1 MKKHFVCILML
12 LCAMLCGCGGRDDT
26 SQSTLRIA
34 AAFRSEE
41 LDALAAQFEA
51 LHGDCTVVVDYY
63 PDNAYDRLC
72 TEIMA
77 GDGPDVLNLYGLS
90 LPLDSPYL
98 LPSGTGTTLFY
109 TAPFLVMLLYAFSG
123 GGGLAALGGNHA
135 FTVGARNTA
144 VYLFCGIGAA
154 LLLGMWVALALR
166 PRSLS
171 VKLALLAPLMLPS
184 AAVAM
189 LWRTLIPWESLWV
202 LILLLVWKVTGV
214 NAVLFTAAHNKI
226 PGEVIESGQLDG
238 AGGLRLFLRVKW
250 PYLVSSVFFAALI
263 DLLFAWRTFRE
274 VYLLTGDYPHDSL
287 YLIQHYLMHM
297 FRRLQY
303 GRLAT
308 ASIVVA
314 VAVVVITGLMFLL
327 TNAQGKDVEA

>member
-1 MKKHFVCILML
+1 M
-12 LCAMLCGCGGRDDT
+12 
-26 SQSTLRIA
+26 
-34 AAFRSEE
+34 
-41 LDALAAQFEA
+41 
-51 LHGDCTVVVDYY
+51 
-63 PDNAYDRLC
+63 YDWANSVYA
-72 TEIMA
+72 TNIMA
-77 GDGPDVLNLYGLS
+77 AIFPTIFVSVAGEAGDIWWG
-90 LPLDSPYL
+90 
-98 LPSGTGTTLFY
+98 
-109 TAPFLVMLLYAFSG
+109 YATSIATF
-123 GGGLAALGGNHA
+123 
-135 FTVGARNTA
+135 V
-144 VYLFCGIGAA
+144 
-154 LLLGMWVALALR
+154 
-166 PRSLS
+166 
-171 VKLALLAPLMLPS
+171 LALLAPLMLPS

-308 ASIVVA
+308 ASIVVD

>member
-1 MKKHFVCILML
+1 MQGYRFQK
-12 LCAMLCGCGGRDDT
+12 
-26 SQSTLRIA
+26 
-34 AAFRSEE
+34 
-41 LDALAAQFEA
+41 
-51 LHGDCTVVVDYY
+51 
-63 PDNAYDRLC
+63 
-72 TEIMA
+72 
-77 GDGPDVLNLYGLS
+77 S
-90 LPLDSPYL
+90 LPYL

-123 GGGLAALGGNHA
+123 GGGLATLGSNHA
-135 FTVGARNTA
+135 FAVGVRNTA
-144 VYLFCGIGAA
+144 VYLLCGIGTA
-154 LLLGMWVALALR
+154 LLLGMWIALALR
-166 PRSLS
+166 PRRFV
-171 VKLALLAPLMLPS
+171 VKIALLVPLMIPS
-184 AAVAM
+184 TVVAVI
-189 LWRTLIPWESLWV
+189 WRALIPWESLWV

-297 FRRLQY
+297 VRRLQY

-308 ASIVVA
+308 ASIVVD

>member
-1 MKKHFVCILML
+1 
-12 LCAMLCGCGGRDDT
+12 
-26 SQSTLRIA
+26 
-34 AAFRSEE
+34 
-41 LDALAAQFEA
+41 
-51 LHGDCTVVVDYY
+51 
-63 PDNAYDRLC
+63 
-72 TEIMA
+72 
-77 GDGPDVLNLYGLS
+77 
-90 LPLDSPYL
+90 
-98 LPSGTGTTLFY
+98 
-109 TAPFLVMLLYAFSG
+109 
-123 GGGLAALGGNHA
+123 
-135 FTVGARNTA
+135 
-144 VYLFCGIGAA
+144 
-154 LLLGMWVALALR
+154 MWGALALR

-226 PGEVIESGQLDG
+226 PSEVTESGQLDG

-308 ASIVVA
+308 ASIVVV

>member
-1 MKKHFVCILML
+1 MQ
-12 LCAMLCGCGGRDDT
+12 R
-26 SQSTLRIA
+26 RR
-34 AAFRSEE
+34 FRK
-41 LDALAAQFEA
+41 
-51 LHGDCTVVVDYY
+51 
-63 PDNAYDRLC
+63 
-72 TEIMA
+72 
-77 GDGPDVLNLYGLS
+77 S
-90 LPLDSPYL
+90 LPYL
-98 LPSGTGTTLFY
+98 LPRGTGTTLFY

-135 FTVGARNTA
+135 FAVGARNTA
-144 VYLFCGIGAA
+144 VYLFCGIGSA

-166 PRSLS
+166 PRRFA
-171 VKLALLAPLMLPS
+171 VKLALLVPLMIPS
-184 AAVAM
+184 AAVA
-189 LWRTLIPWESLWV
+189 

-250 PYLVSSVFFAALI
+250 PYLASSVFFAALI
-263 DLLFAWRTFRE
+263 DLFFAWRAFRE
-274 VYLLTGDYPHDSL
+274 VYLLTGDYPYDSI

-303 GRLAT
+303 GKLAT
-308 ASIVVA
+308 ASIVVV
-314 VAVVVITGLMFLL
+314 VAVVVITGLLFLL

>member
-1 MKKHFVCILML
+1 MQGYRFQK
-12 LCAMLCGCGGRDDT
+12 
-26 SQSTLRIA
+26 
-34 AAFRSEE
+34 
-41 LDALAAQFEA
+41 
-51 LHGDCTVVVDYY
+51 
-63 PDNAYDRLC
+63 
-72 TEIMA
+72 
-77 GDGPDVLNLYGLS
+77 S
-90 LPLDSPYL
+90 LPYL

-135 FTVGARNTA
+135 FAVGARNTA
-144 VYLFCGIGAA
+144 VYLF
-154 LLLGMWVALALR
+154 WVALALR

-202 LILLLVWKVTGV
+202 LILLLVWKITGV
-214 NAVLFTAAHNKI
+214 KAVLLTAAHNKI
-226 PGEVIESGQLDG
+226 PSEVIESGQLDG

-308 ASIVVA
+308 ASIVVV

>member
-1 MKKHFVCILML
+1 MQGYRFQK
-12 LCAMLCGCGGRDDT
+12 
-26 SQSTLRIA
+26 
-34 AAFRSEE
+34 
-41 LDALAAQFEA
+41 
-51 LHGDCTVVVDYY
+51 
-63 PDNAYDRLC
+63 
-72 TEIMA
+72 
-77 GDGPDVLNLYGLS
+77 S
-90 LPLDSPYL
+90 LPYL

-135 FTVGARNTA
+135 FAVGARNTA

-189 LWRTLIPWESLWV
+189 LWRTLIPWER
-202 LILLLVWKVTGV
+202 LL
-214 NAVLFTAAHNKI
+214 A
-226 PGEVIESGQLDG
+226 
-238 AGGLRLFLRVKW
+238 GLRRLAGTD
-250 PYLVSSVFFAALI
+250 SSVFFAALI

-308 ASIVVA
+308 ASIVVV

>member
-1 MKKHFVCILML
+1 MPSPAAVDWRRW
-12 LCAMLCGCGGRDDT
+12 AAT
-26 SQSTLRIA
+26 TPLRWV
-34 AAFRSEE
+34 R
-41 LDALAAQFEA
+41 
-51 LHGDCTVVVDYY
+51 GT
-63 PDNAYDRLC
+63 RLSIC
-72 TEIMA
+72 FA
-77 GDGPDVLNLYGLS
+77 
-90 LPLDSPYL
+90 
-98 LPSGTGTTLFY
+98 
-109 TAPFLVMLLYAFSG
+109 
-123 GGGLAALGGNHA
+123 
-135 FTVGARNTA
+135 
-144 VYLFCGIGAA
+144 GIGAA

-202 LILLLVWKVTGV
+202 LILLLVWKITGV
-214 NAVLFTAAHNKI
+214 NAVLLTAAHNKI
-226 PGEVIESGQLDG
+226 PSEVIESGQLDG

-308 ASIVVA
+308 ASIVVV

>member
-1 MKKHFVCILML
+1 MDLVISHVYKDFGRGPVLRDVSLTVRQGETVCLMGPSGLGKTTL
-12 LCAMLCGCGGRDDT
+12 LRCVAGLERPESGSVTGVPERLGYVF
-26 SQSTLRIA
+26 Q
-34 AAFRSEE
+34 E
-41 LDALAAQFEA
+41 
-51 LHGDCTVVVDYY
+51 
-63 PDNAYDRLC
+63 DRL
-72 TEIMA
+72 
-77 GDGPDVLNLYGLS
+77 
-90 LPLDSPYL
+90 LPWRTALQNVALVSDEARAKELLKRLD
-98 LPSGTGTTLFY
+98 
-109 TAPFLVMLLYAFSG
+109 
-123 GGGLAALGGNHA
+123 LGG
-135 FTVGARNTA
+135 
-144 VYLFCGIGAA
+144 
-154 LLLGMWVALALR
+154 ALALR

-263 DLLFAWRTFRE
+263 DLVFAWRTFRE

-297 FRRLQY
+297 FHRLQY

-308 ASIVVA
+308 ASIVVV

>member
-1 MKKHFVCILML
+1 MQGYRFQK
-12 LCAMLCGCGGRDDT
+12 
-26 SQSTLRIA
+26 
-34 AAFRSEE
+34 
-41 LDALAAQFEA
+41 
-51 LHGDCTVVVDYY
+51 
-63 PDNAYDRLC
+63 
-72 TEIMA
+72 
-77 GDGPDVLNLYGLS
+77 S
-90 LPLDSPYL
+90 LPYL

-135 FTVGARNTA
+135 FAVGARNTA

-202 LILLLVWKVTGV
+202 LILLLVWKITGV
-214 NAVLFTAAHNKI
+214 NAVLLTAAHNKI
-226 PGEVIESGQLDG
+226 PSEVIESGQLDG

-250 PYLVSSVFFAALI
+250 PFLTGSMFFAALI
-263 DLLFAWRTFRE
+263 DLFFTWRTFRE

-308 ASIVVA
+308 ASIVVV